1 MKLQVGQTV
10 YVECFERS
18 YMAKGEVKETKVT
31 KVGKKYF
38 EVECAKYSKFYL
50 DRMFNVSDYS
60 PCMYV
65 YLSMQEIED
74 KKEKQEL
81 KELIWGK
88 SGCGG
93 SPTNKLSLAQLREIK
108 KIIDN
113 PSEEK

>member
-1 MKLQVGQTV
+1 
-10 YVECFERS
+10 
-18 YMAKGEVKETKVT
+18 
-31 KVGKKYF
+31 
-38 EVECAKYSKFYL
+38 
-50 DRMFNVSDYS
+50 
-60 PCMYV
+60 MYV